1 MEDFGWGVGVLAVLG
16 AAAEEPDG
24 EAVAVVFI
32 LLRELVEE
40 LFGAVG
46 AQVVV
51 VLETDGVVHL
61 TDELLRSLILRRI
74 GFSRCRSHEPA
85 AGEGQSQK
93 GGCEKGY

>member
-74 GFSRCRSHEPA
+74 GLSRCRGHELA
-85 AGEGQSQK
+85 AGNG
-93 GGCEKGY
+93 

>member
-1 MEDFGWGVGVLAVLG
+1 MDDFGGGVFVLAVLG

-32 LLRELVEE
+32 LLSELVEE
-40 LFGAVG
+40 LFGAVR

-51 VLETDGVVHL
+51 ILETDGVVHL

-74 GFSRCRSHEPA
+74 GLGGRRSELA
-85 AGEGQSQK
+85 ADEGQCQK